1 VTKSNKNYLSK
12 LSARNDLDDLL
23 PAGQPK
29 FPRELVLD
37 GLNISIGTD
46 YRSACG
52 ARKLGDRVAELRQIG
67 AVIVMKN
74 LQNTLH
80 GESRCEVASAG
91 DHLREG
97 LELSLHPIHEFRNS
111 DVIRERSWTNAELVQ

>member
-1 VTKSNKNYLSK
+1 VC
-12 LSARNDLDDLL
+12 NDLDDLL

-29 FPRELVLD
+29 FPREFVLD
-37 GLNISIGTD
+37 GLNVRIGTD
-46 YRSACG
+46 DPSACG

-74 LQNTLH
+74 LQYTLH
-80 GESRCEVASAG
+80 GESSREVASAR

-97 LELSLHPIHEFRNS
+97 LELSLHPIHKFGNLN
-111 DVIRERSWTNAELVQ
+111 VIRKRSWTNAELVQ